1 MPILHSP
8 TTVHFAAVKRIL
20 RYVKHNTRLGLKIT
34 PLLVSGFSDAD
45 GAGSHDGRRFTG
57 GYAIFLGTNLVSWST
72 RKQNTVSWSSTETE
86 YKSVA
91 NATAEIMWLQ
101 TLMREIQVAC
111 PSTAK
116 LWCDN
121 ICAKYLSANPI
132 FHARTKHIEVD
143 YHFVR
148 ELWLRR

>member
-1 MPILHSP
+1 
-8 TTVHFAAVKRIL
+8 
-20 RYVKHNTRLGLKIT
+20 LG
-34 PLLVSGFSDAD
+34 F
-45 GAGSHDGRRFTG
+45 
-57 GYAIFLGTNLVSWST
+57 IFGLANEGHLTWSA
-72 RKQNTVSWSSTETE
+72 RKPNKVYRSSTKAE

-91 NATAEIMWLQ
+91 NATTKIMWIYKHCCERYKLP
-101 TLMREIQVAC
+101 TLPL
-111 PSTAK
+111 PSTTK

-121 ICAKYLSANPI
+121 IGAKYLSANPI